1 MVSQPRSNFDD
12 IVNNAWDMMGQITKL
27 YEQHKLVFRAFAN
40 GYVALNQE
48 GNLLF
53 GKTDS
58 EMNERIAHSRLT
70 GKNSSR
76 YFKQELDE
84 NGIPYWPQGLSSC
97 P

>member
-1 MVSQPRSNFDD
+1 MESQSRSNLDD
-12 IVNNAWDMMGQITKL
+12 FAENAWEMMGKITEL
-27 YEQHKLVFRAFAN
+27 YEQHKVIFRVFAN
-40 GYVALNQE
+40 GYAALNQE

-84 NGIPYWPQGLSSC
+84 NGIPYWPLGLSCC